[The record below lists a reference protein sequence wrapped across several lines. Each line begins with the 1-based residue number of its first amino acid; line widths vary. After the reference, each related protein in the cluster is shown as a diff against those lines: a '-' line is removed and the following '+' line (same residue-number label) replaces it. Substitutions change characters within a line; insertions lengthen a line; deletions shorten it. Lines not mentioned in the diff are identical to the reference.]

1 MPLYGKHTFAQWY
14 TLGDPFV
21 RRHNGRYYCF
31 FSEAN
36 FLTDRYGVD
45 YCGANHITGPYADSG
60 SDAGARVLHSV
71 PVHVRG
77 ARGKRGNAT
86 TLTREVPTAA
96 PSI

>member
-1 MPLYGKHTFAQWY
+1 MVGTTA
-14 TLGDPFV
+14 
-21 RRHNGRYYCF
+21 F